1 MSKGSRTGTTTKMT
15 TTMTAK
21 MTPKMTTT
29 TTTKTRTE
37 RDSLGEIEV
46 PADALWGAQTA
57 RAVGNF
63 TVTGLRAHPR
73 FVEAYVL
80 VKKAAALA
88 NMELGALDAG
98 RGRAIVAAAD
108 EVLAGRH
115 RDQFVVDV
123 INAGAGTSFNMNVN
137 EVLANRALQLMG
149 KAPGDIGSLSPNDH
163 VNMAQSTNDT
173 FPTAMHL
180 AVLLLHPELDAAV
193 GELASALASK
203 GRDWEDIVKSGR
215 THLQDAVPTTLGAEF
230 AAYAAA
236 LERSRRLLGHLRDDL
251 LELPLGGTAVGTGT
265 NAHPRYREVAI
276 GHLQKLTGLPL
287 RGAPDMR
294 EAMQSR
300 QSIAAYSGGLRAL
313 ALELIRIAN
322 DLRLLSSGP
331 TSGIGELVPPP
342 VQPGSSIM
350 PGKVNPVMAECLDM
364 LAFQVVGND
373 TAVAMAAQAG
383 QLELNVMMP
392 VMVHNVLCS
401 MQWLVNYLPTFTER
415 GVRALRADPARCR
428 ELVMLN
434 PSIATLLAPR
444 IGYLAAAELAKE
456 AVEGG
461 VPVLDLAVRQ
471 GRITKADRDGL
482 LAKLGIEG

>member
-1 MSKGSRTGTTTKMT
+1 MSKRDK
-15 TTMTAK
+15 AV
-21 MTPKMTTT
+21 
-29 TTTKTRTE
+29 RVE
-37 RDSLGEIEV
+37 RDSLGEVEV
-46 PADALWGAQTA
+46 PGDALWGAQTA
-57 RAVGNF
+57 RALGNF

-73 FVEAYVL
+73 FVEAYVT

-88 NMELGALDAG
+88 NREVGALDAK
-98 RGRAIVAAAD
+98 RARAIVSACD
-108 EVLAGRH
+108 EVLAGEH

-149 KAPGDIGSLSPNDH
+149 RRPGDAKALSPNDH

-180 AVLLLHPELDAAV
+180 AVLMLHPGLDAA
-193 GELASALASK
+193 LADLAGALAEK
-203 GRDWEDIVKSGR
+203 GRDWGDVVKSGR
-215 THLQDAVPTTLGAEF
+215 THLQDAVPITLGMEF

-236 LERSRRLLGHLRDDL
+236 VERSRRLLDHLREGL

-265 NAHPRYREVAI
+265 NAHPDYSRRAI
-276 GHLQKLTGLPL
+276 AHLRRLTGLEV
-287 RGAPDMR
+287 RVAPDMR

-300 QSIAAYSGGLRAL
+300 QAIAAYSGGLRGL

-342 VQPGSSIM
+342 VQPGSSMM

-364 LAFQVVGND
+364 LAFQVIGND
-373 TAVAMAAQAG
+373 TAVAMATQAG

-392 VMVHNVLCS
+392 GMIHNVLTS
-401 MQWLVNYLPTFTER
+401 MQWLVDYLPTFTER
-415 GVRALRADPARCR
+415 GVRGLRADRARAR
-428 ELVMLN
+428 ALVERN
-434 PSIATLLAPR
+434 PSIATLLNPR

-456 AVEGG
+456 AMDRG
-461 VPVLDLAVRQ
+461 VPVLDLAVER
-471 GRITKADRDGL
+471 GRITSSDRRAIL
-482 LAKLGIEG
+482 RQLGIDAD